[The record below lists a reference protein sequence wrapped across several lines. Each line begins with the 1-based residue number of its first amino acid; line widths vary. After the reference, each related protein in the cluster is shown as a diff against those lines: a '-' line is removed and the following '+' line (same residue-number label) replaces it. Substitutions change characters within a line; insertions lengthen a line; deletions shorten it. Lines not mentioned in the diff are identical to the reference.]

1 MAQLFRDPSCERWW
15 LPNDE
20 GFTPILQSVRAFADE
35 RNAAAVTAQQES
47 LREVQHIFAKLQL
60 LEEAGGMSQLGQ

>member
-1 MAQLFRDPSCERWW
+1 MAQLFRDPACERWW
-15 LPNDE
+15 LPDDQ
-20 GFTPILQSVRAFADE
+20 GFSPILQSIRAFADE

-60 LEEAGGMSQLGQ
+60 LEHSGNFNGLG

>member
-1 MAQLFRDPSCERWW
+1 MSQLFRDPACERWW

-20 GFTPILQSVRAFADE
+20 GFSPILQSIRAFADE

-60 LEEAGGMSQLGQ
+60 LEQAGSMGQSGQ